1 MTDLSFLSAP
11 GMAAGFAAETRPRA
25 HGAGIDVHEYDRVT
39 APLES
44 LLQWP
49 DACRA
54 AALRHCAAAERAAER
69 GHRRTAGERHR
80 LAARWFHLGTLL
92 PDPDRGRAADLAAE
106 ADRAMGRSLALLE
119 PQARRLSGDGY
130 AGWLRLPQAGT
141 EVDAGAGAGAG
152 VRAGVG
158 AGAGVEVGAGDADG
172 KRFPVVVVI
181 PGMDSTKEEF
191 HLLADALLARG
202 LAVLAIDGPG
212 QGVMAA
218 ETSMSADG
226 HRPALARALDALA
239 ADGADGGRLD
249 PERVA
254 VVGLSL
260 GGYFAASVAAQDAR
274 VRAAALVSGPYR
286 LEWDALVP
294 FVTATLDRRCGGPE
308 AARRFADG
316 IDLRALA
323 PYLDGPLL
331 LVEGGEDRIP
341 GVTNAEALSAH
352 LPHAEV
358 LHVPH
363 GNHLLGNALADWLP
377 ETADW
382 LADALLTKRQAER
395 TANR

>member
-39 APLES
+39 GPLES

-54 AALRHCAAAERAAER
+54 AALRHRAAAERAAAR

-92 PDPDRGRAADLAAE
+92 PDPDRDRAAELAGE
-106 ADRAMGRSLALLE
+106 ADRAMGQSLALLE
-119 PQARRLSGDGY
+119 PQARRLSGEGF
-130 AGWLRLPQAGT
+130 AGWLRLPENTPGT
-141 EVDAGAGAGAG
+141 AN
-152 VRAGVG
+152 
-158 AGAGVEVGAGDADG
+158 G

-191 HLLADALLARG
+191 HALADALLARG

-218 ETSMSADG
+218 DTTMSADG
-226 HRPALARALDALA
+226 HRSAVARALDVLA
-239 ADGADGGRLD
+239 GDGDGGGADGGPLD
-249 PERVA
+249 LGRVA

-260 GGYFAASVAAQDAR
+260 GGYFAASVAAQDPR

-286 LEWDALVP
+286 LDWDALVP
-294 FVTATLDRRCGGPE
+294 FVIATLGRRCGSPE
-308 AARRFADG
+308 AARAFAEA

-323 PYLDGPLL
+323 PQLDGPLL

-341 GVTNAEALSAH
+341 GVTNGEALSAH

-382 LADALLTKRQAER
+382 LADALLTK
-395 TANR
+395 